1 MNPHE
6 VDQILPVISVA
17 EVLRGVVRRRR
28 MIIALTLASFALAIG
43 LVNYLK
49 PVYTTEARV
58 LIENLATPF
67 DRAQAEQGQ
76 APAAVDDRVVA
87 SQMEVIKSADLS
99 RRVVAALKLDET
111 PEFNS
116 LLKGLGT
123 VRKIKLALGFGEDP
137 RLKTPEQRALGVMVD
152 GLSVYQQ
159 PNSNVIGIK
168 FTSSSPQV
176 AAKVANT
183 LADVYVMATRESQ
196 SQPTE
201 RVREWLA
208 RQIDDLRAK
217 LANSEQEIER
227 FRTQADLLQGTQ
239 APLTT
244 QQISELSS
252 QIIVSQTASAEA
264 RARADAINELLRNKG
279 SVDSSPDVQLSPV
292 VQRLKEQRA
301 EAARAV
307 AELSATYLTNHP
319 KMIAAQSELAN
330 AERQLR
336 GEALKIVSSLEDQAN
351 IAEAR
356 EQSLRDAL
364 DKAKSRESTA
374 NLDDVKLKAL
384 ERDVIAD
391 RALLETMLGR
401 YADASSRQNLAA
413 QPGLARIIQ
422 TASVP
427 VAPSFPKRGPMVVL
441 VTFAGLAFS
450 LGFAFLM
457 EVMSVAAGIPDT
469 MVTRPRKEETPA
481 AAPVSQSA
489 VEGWT
494 PPAIPAMSFP
504 IATVA
509 ATPSPGAA
517 AILAEEAQSAGL
529 GAALETW
536 ASGAGSG
543 PVAVTSIGGAPGS
556 SALIAAVLARAHA
569 NKGRRA
575 VLVDLGRQSAWL
587 EAICGLK
594 DGPGICELVSGSAD
608 FTKVIGRDRTST
620 AHILRNGSD
629 QSPAAQ
635 VLLRDR
641 FESVMA
647 ALAKSYEFIVVN
659 ASEATADTPIFLR
672 HCRAALV
679 VAAQGH
685 AGDAA
690 IAIDALLKSG
700 LAEAGH
706 IIVAP
711 LPARRAA

>member
-1 MNPHE
+1 MKSHE
-6 VDQILPVISVA
+6 ADHLLPVVSVA
-17 EVLRGVVRRRR
+17 DVLRGIARRRR
-28 MIIALTLASFALAIG
+28 MIVVLTALSFALALG
-43 LVNYLK
+43 LANYLR
-49 PVYTTEARV
+49 PVYTTEVRV

-99 RRVVAALKLDET
+99 RRVVAALKLEET

-116 LLKGLGT
+116 LLKGIGA

-137 RLKTPEQRALGVMVD
+137 RLKTPEQRALAAMMD

-168 FTSSSPQV
+168 FSSSSPGV

-201 RVREWLA
+201 RAREWLA
-208 RQIDDLRAK
+208 KQIDDLRAK
-217 LANSEQEIER
+217 LANSEQEIEK

-252 QIIVSQTASAEA
+252 QITIAQTASAEA
-264 RARADAINELLRNKG
+264 RARAESVEELLRNQG

-307 AELSATYLTNHP
+307 AELSAIYLSNHP
-319 KMIAAQSELAN
+319 RMMAAQNELAN

-336 GEALKIVSSLEDQAN
+336 GEALKIVSSLRDQAN
-351 IAEAR
+351 IADAR

-364 DKAKSRESTA
+364 DRAKTRESTA

-384 ERDVIAD
+384 ERDVVAD
-391 RALLETMLGR
+391 RVLLETMLGR
-401 YADASSRQNLAA
+401 YVDASSRQNLAA

-441 VTFAGLAFS
+441 MTLAGLAFS
-450 LGFAFLM
+450 LGLAFLM
-457 EVMSVAAGIPDT
+457 EVMVVATAIPGAVAAP
-469 MVTRPRKEETPA
+469 MRNEE
-481 AAPVSQSA
+481 APVAPSAPQSPA
-489 VEGWT
+489 EGWVA
-494 PPAIPAMSFP
+494 PAVPAQSFP
-504 IATVA
+504 IATVP
-509 ATPSPGAA
+509 ATPAPDHA
-517 AILAEEAQSAGL
+517 AILAEKAQASGFA
-529 GAALETW
+529 AALDAW
-536 ASGAGSG
+536 ANGAGPG

-556 SALIAAVLARAHA
+556 SAMVAAVLARVQA
-569 NKGRRA
+569 NKGRR
-575 VLVDLGRQSAWL
+575 VIVVDLGRQPAWL

-594 DGPGICELVSGSAD
+594 SGPGICDLVSGSAD
-608 FTKVIGRDRTST
+608 FTKVIARDRAST
-620 AHILRNGSD
+620 AHVLRNGSD
-629 QSPAAQ
+629 RSPFAQ
-635 VLLRDR
+635 TLLRDR
-641 FESVMA
+641 FENVLV
-647 ALAKSYEFIVVN
+647 ALAKSYEFVIVN
-659 ASEATADTPIFLR
+659 AGEARADTPIFLR
-672 HCRAALV
+672 HCRSALV
-679 VAAQGH
+679 VATHGH
-685 AGDAA
+685 ANDVA
-690 IAIDALLKSG
+690 IAIDALVKLG
-700 LAEAGH
+700 MAEVGH
-706 IIVAP
+706 IVVAP
-711 LPARRAA
+711 VPARQAA